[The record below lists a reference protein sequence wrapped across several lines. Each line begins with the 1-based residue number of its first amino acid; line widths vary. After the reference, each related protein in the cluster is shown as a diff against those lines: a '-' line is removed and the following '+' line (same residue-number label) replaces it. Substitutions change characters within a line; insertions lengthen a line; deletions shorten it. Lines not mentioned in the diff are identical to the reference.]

1 MTPVEI
7 QHATEDQ
14 ADFAIRA
21 ADLLLFVADGRE
33 GLVALDETLAVKFR
47 KMGKNPIL
55 VVNKMDEAE
64 KGYSISEFARLG
76 FEQTVAISAEHGLGI
91 DQLLSTIK
99 DRLPPAPPSLPKESE
114 IRTRIAF
121 IGRPSVGANPLYAT
135 VFWTRSA

>member
-1 MTPVEI
+1 M
-7 QHATEDQ
+7 
-14 ADFAIRA
+14 
-21 ADLLLFVADGRE
+21 ADGRE

-99 DRLPPAPPSLPKESE
+99 TGFLRTAILAERVRNPDEDCFHRKAERREIFSMQPSS
-114 IRTRIAF
+114 
-121 IGRPSVGANPLYAT
+121 
-135 VFWTRSA
+135 

>member
-55 VVNKMDEAE
+55 VVNKMD
-64 KGYSISEFARLG
+64 KAR
-76 FEQTVAISAEHGLGI
+76 I
-91 DQLLSTIK
+91 
-99 DRLPPAPPSLPKESE
+99 
-114 IRTRIAF
+114 
-121 IGRPSVGANPLYAT
+121 
-135 VFWTRSA
+135 